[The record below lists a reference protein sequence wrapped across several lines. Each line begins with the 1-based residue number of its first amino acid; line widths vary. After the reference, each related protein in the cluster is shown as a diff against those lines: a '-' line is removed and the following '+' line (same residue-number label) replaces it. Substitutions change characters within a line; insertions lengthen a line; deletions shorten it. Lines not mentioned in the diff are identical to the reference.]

1 MSDGGRHAA
10 RPIVLYVDQGFDVT
24 PIASA
29 LEGDLD
35 ARLAPAAD
43 PAEAPDVVAIV
54 TGVVPI
60 GVDDVEPYPALRSVV
75 TCSIGTDHI
84 DVDALAARGI
94 EVRNTPTYCTDE
106 VADHAL
112 TCVLAGLRGLVA
124 LDAAVRAG
132 NWDFAAAGLLRRIDS
147 SCLGIVGYGR
157 IGRSLA
163 AKAAA
168 LGMTVLAYDP
178 YVEDAPGAELVELD
192 DLLDRADAVSLHMP
206 GTPGMAA
213 VLGAAELDR
222 LPAHAILVNHSRPA
236 LVDLDAMLARLRDGR
251 LGGAFWDVWPQEPA
265 DPADAR
271 LATPGLIV
279 SPHAAWYSAEAEAA
293 NYAEAVAALRET
305 VLS

>member
-1 MSDGGRHAA
+1 VSDGGRRAG

-29 LEGDLD
+29 LEGELD

-43 PAEAPDVVAIV
+43 PDEAPDVVAIV

-60 GVDDVEPYPALRSVV
+60 GVGDVEPYPALRSVV

-84 DVDALAARGI
+84 DVDGLEARGI
-94 EVRNTPTYCTDE
+94 AVRNTPTYCTDE

-112 TCVLAGLRGLVA
+112 ACVLAGLRGLVP

-132 NWDFAAAGLLRRIDS
+132 EWDWRTAGLLRRVDT
-147 SCLGIVGYGR
+147 SCLGIIGYGR

-168 LGMTVLAYDP
+168 LGMTVLAHDP
-178 YVEDAPGAELVELD
+178 YVEDAPDAELVGLDEL
-192 DLLDRADAVSLHMP
+192 LERADAVSLHMP

-213 VLGAAELDR
+213 VLGAAQLDR
-222 LPAHAILVNHSRPA
+222 LRPHAIVVNHSRPA
-236 LVDLDAMLARLRDGR
+236 LVDLEAMLARLRDGR
-251 LGGAFWDVWPQEPA
+251 LAAAFWDVWPEEPA
-265 DPADAR
+265 DPTDPR
-271 LATPGLIV
+271 LATRGLVV
-279 SPHAAWYSAEAEAA
+279 SPHAAWYSAEAEDA
-293 NYAEAVAALRET
+293 NYAEAIAAVRET
-305 VLS
+305 ALS